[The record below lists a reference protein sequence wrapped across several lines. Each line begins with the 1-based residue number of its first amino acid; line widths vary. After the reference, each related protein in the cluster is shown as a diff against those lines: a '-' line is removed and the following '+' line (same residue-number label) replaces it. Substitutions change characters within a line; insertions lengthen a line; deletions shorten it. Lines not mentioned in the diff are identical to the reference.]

1 MVEEEEWKQGETAS
15 EEVGGGQPNLA
26 AIVQAAVSASLTAA
40 MEGVEDIMKASVE
53 ARTTEADPVRGILSV
68 TRVHIRH
75 I

>member
-1 MVEEEEWKQGETAS
+1 MEAGGNGIRGG
-15 EEVGGGQPNLA
+15 GGGQPNLA